1 MIGIQEGSY
10 KASCPDV
17 YLHNL
22 RHHSYMLHN
31 VSSLEKK
38 KRIKLKKPWTTFYQW
53 HNSHS

>member
-38 KRIKLKKPWTTFYQW
+38 KRIK
-53 HNSHS
+53 

>member
-1 MIGIQEGSY
+1 MPIILQLKRKEKVMIGIQEGSY

-22 RHHSYMLHN
+22 CHHSYMLHN

-38 KRIKLKKPWTTFYQW
+38 KRIK
-53 HNSHS
+53 